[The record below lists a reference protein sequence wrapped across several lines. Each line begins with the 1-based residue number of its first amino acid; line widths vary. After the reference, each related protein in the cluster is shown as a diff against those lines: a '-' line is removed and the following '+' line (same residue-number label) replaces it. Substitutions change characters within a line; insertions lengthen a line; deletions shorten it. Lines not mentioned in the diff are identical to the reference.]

1 MATSF
6 SIARSRCSVL
16 TDPSLREEIGTH
28 TGSES
33 ETSAILRSLGR
44 FGHDA
49 SVRYFEM
56 TPKPSRR
63 TYQSTSAFSW
73 TVTAV
78 R

>member
-1 MATSF
+1 MPTNF
-6 SIARSRCSVL
+6 SIPRSRCAVL
-16 TDPSLREEIGTH
+16 SDPILRQEIQAR
-28 TGSES
+28 TGSDA
-33 ETSAILRSLGR
+33 ETTSILRSLGR

-56 TPKPSRR
+56 TPIPSRR
-63 TYQSTSAFSW
+63 MYQATPGFAW

>member
-1 MATSF
+1 MPSTF

-16 TDPSLREEIGTH
+16 SDPTLREEISSH
-28 TGSES
+28 TGSDA
-33 ETSAILRSLGR
+33 ETTSILRTLER

-49 SVRYFEM
+49 SVRYFEL

-63 TYQSTSAFSW
+63 TYQPTAAFAW